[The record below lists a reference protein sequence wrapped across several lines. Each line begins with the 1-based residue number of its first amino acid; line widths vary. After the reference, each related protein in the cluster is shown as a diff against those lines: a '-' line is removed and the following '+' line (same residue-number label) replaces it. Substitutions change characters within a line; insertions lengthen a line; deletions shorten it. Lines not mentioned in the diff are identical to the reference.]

1 MIVQK
6 FAEKYRLA
14 LTDVIT
20 EETTHVIIK
29 TGTLQTF
36 TDYVVFILEATWR
49 AVSIKLSIPNPDVQN
64 PQLFDC
70 RRNIMEVENPT
81 LHVLVIARM

>member
-6 FAEKYRLA
+6 FAEKYHLA

-36 TDYVVFILEATWR
+36 TDYLYLYHKPHEELYQ
-49 AVSIKLSIPNPDVQN
+49 SS
-64 PQLFDC
+64 
-70 RRNIMEVENPT
+70 
-81 LHVLVIARM
+81 

>member
-6 FAEKYRLA
+6 FAKKYRLT

-29 TGTLQTF
+29 TGILQTF
-36 TDYVVFILEATWR
+36 TDYIAFI
-49 AVSIKLSIPNPDVQN
+49 S
-64 PQLFDC
+64 
-70 RRNIMEVENPT
+70 
-81 LHVLVIARM
+81 